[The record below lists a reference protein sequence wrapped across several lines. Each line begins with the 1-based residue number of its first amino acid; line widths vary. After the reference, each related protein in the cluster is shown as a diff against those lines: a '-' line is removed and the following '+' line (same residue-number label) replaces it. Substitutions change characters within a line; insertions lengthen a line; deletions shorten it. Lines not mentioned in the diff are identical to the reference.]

1 MGCSP
6 FSNANLSA
14 SVGSGSGISNLRRK
28 AKWEKIF
35 CCSYRN
41 EDFKYSRKDTLTNK
55 QTSFLPFMWKVKL
68 LIKSTTYYKKL
79 SFSYIVLNTYILI
92 FIKNLISSTDQRRKG
107 QWKRSKK
114 TINKEYD
121 LFKNITEIPYLIL
134 SLIFILLKW
143 K

>member
-55 QTSFLPFMWKVKL
+55 QTSFPPFMWKVKL
-68 LIKSTTYYKKL
+68 LIKITTYYKKL

-92 FIKNLISSTDQRRKG
+92 IFFYILIFIKSLISSTDQHRKG

-134 SLIFILLKW
+134 CL
-143 K
+143 